1 LEGKKENPNSMKDER
16 LETLSEM
23 IRRGQ
28 PVSIDE
34 AFEVIQYQEKLKEI
48 RNQKRKVWL
57 GIFNSTPIGWMISLF
72 KK

>member
-1 LEGKKENPNSMKDER
+1 MKDER

-34 AFEVIQYQEKLKEI
+34 AFEVIQYQEELKRI
-48 RNQKRKVWL
+48 RNEKRKVWL
-57 GIFNSTPIGWMISLF
+57 SIFNSTPIGWMISLF
-72 KK
+72 KKG

>member
-1 LEGKKENPNSMKDER
+1 MKDER

-34 AFEVIQYQEKLKEI
+34 AFEVIQYQEKLKEE
-48 RNQKRKVWL
+48 RKAKMGWFGML
-57 GIFNSTPIGWMISLF
+57 FNSTPIGELINFF
-72 KK
+72 KKG

>member
-1 LEGKKENPNSMKDER
+1 MKDER

-23 IRRGQ
+23 IRRGK

-34 AFEVIQYQEKLKEI
+34 AFEVIQYQEKLKME
-48 RNQKRKVWL
+48 RKAKMGWL
-57 GIFNSTPIGWMISLF
+57 EMLFNSTPIGWMISLF

>member
-1 LEGKKENPNSMKDER
+1 MKDER

-28 PVSIDE
+28 PVSMDE

-48 RNQKRKVWL
+48 RKEKRKVWL
-57 GIFNSTPIGWMISLF
+57 SIFNSTPIGQLINLF
-72 KK
+72 TNK

>member
-1 LEGKKENPNSMKDER
+1 MKDER

-28 PVSIDE
+28 PVSMDE

-48 RNQKRKVWL
+48 RKEKRKVWL
-57 GIFNSTPIGWMISLF
+57 SIFNSTPIGGLINLF
-72 KK
+72 RKG

>member
-1 LEGKKENPNSMKDER
+1 MKDER

-23 IRRGQ
+23 VRRGR

-34 AFEVIQYQEKLKEI
+34 AFEVIQYQERLKTE
-48 RNQKRKVWL
+48 RKAKMGWL
-57 GIFNSTPIGWMISLF
+57 EMLFNSTPIGWMISLF

>member
-1 LEGKKENPNSMKDER
+1 MKDER

-34 AFEVIQYQEKLKEI
+34 AFEVIQYQEELKRI
-48 RNQKRKVWL
+48 RNEKRKVWST
-57 GIFNSTPIGWMISLF
+57 IFNGTPIGELINFF
-72 KK
+72 KKG

>member
-1 LEGKKENPNSMKDER
+1 MKNER

-23 IRRGQ
+23 VRRGR

-34 AFEVIQYQEKLKEI
+34 AFEVIQYQEKLKTE
-48 RNQKRKVWL
+48 RKAKMGWL
-57 GIFNSTPIGWMISLF
+57 DMLFNSTPIGMIINFF